1 MKKILNLLDKKDKFK
16 FIILF
21 FLLLTLL
28 VFEIFSISSV
38 FPLLVYLS
46 NRENLEKYTL
56 LISFLNYFNLKDSN
70 QIIMFFL
77 SLVVLFHVFKVFF
90 NLFTTFFQWKFIYN
104 LQSKLSNK
112 LLKFYLLKEINFY
125 YKNNTS
131 FLIRNIN
138 IEVNLFI
145 INYLQPVLVVIAET
159 IIITGIIIFLFAI
172 NPLAAGT
179 VAAILV
185 VFSLLLAKS
194 TKGKTNFWSK
204 TRQNQEGERLK
215 ILQHTFGLIEELKI
229 LGRLNY
235 SIKKFSK
242 TSELISK
249 SGTYQMF
256 FIDTPR
262 VLLELI
268 AIIAFCSLIM
278 LLHIVTKNEDSII
291 PIIGVFGA
299 AAFRLLPTANRI
311 LVSLQRIKYAKI
323 SANLIFAELDQSKN
337 ENNLA
342 NINKNKNKLEFSSK
356 IKIKNLSFFYEKKK
370 ILDGLSFEVNK
381 GEIVGIIGPSG
392 KGKTTFLKV
401 FMGLLMPYEGS
412 IYCDDKDIFKERDKW
427 FNNLGYVP
435 QHIFLIDDTIYNN
448 VGISINEEDIDY
460 ERVNK
465 CLEIAQ
471 LKNFIEQ
478 LPENIH
484 TKVGERG
491 VRLSGGQRQRIG
503 IARALYNDPDILLFD
518 EPTSSLDDET
528 ENFFLEYLKSLKKQ
542 KTILIIS
549 HKIQTAKICDR
560 FIKI

>member
-1 MKKILNLLDKKDKFK
+1 
-16 FIILF
+16 
-21 FLLLTLL
+21 LLLALL
-28 VFEIFSISSV
+28 LFEIFSISSV

-46 NRENLEKYTL
+46 NRENFEKYSL
-56 LISFLNYFNLKDSN
+56 IISFLNYFNLKDSN
-70 QIIMFFL
+70 QIVIFFL
-77 SLVVLFHVFKVFF
+77 SIVILFHVFKVFF

-131 FLIRNIN
+131 FLIRNTN
-138 IEVNLFI
+138 IEVNLFV
-145 INYLQPVLVVIAET
+145 INYLHPVLVIIAES
-159 IIITGIIIFLFAI
+159 IIITGIVIFLFAI

-179 VAAILV
+179 VTAILV
-185 VFSLLLAKS
+185 IFSLMLTKS
-194 TKGKTNFWSK
+194 TKSKTNFWSK

-235 SIKKFSK
+235 SIEKFSK

-249 SGTYQMF
+249 SATYQMF
-256 FIDTPR
+256 FIDSPR
-262 VLLELI
+262 ILLELI

-278 LLHIVTKNEDSII
+278 LLHVITKNDVSII
-291 PIIGVFGA
+291 PIIGIFGA

-323 SANLIFAELDQSKN
+323 SANLIFDELDQSDN
-337 ENNLA
+337 LNNLT
-342 NINKNKNKLEFSSK
+342 NINKDKDKLNFSSK
-356 IKIKNLSFFYEKKK
+356 IKVSNLSFFYEKKK

-381 GEIVGIIGPSG
+381 GEIIGIIGPSG

-401 FMGLLMPYEGS
+401 FMGLLTPCQGS
-412 IYCDDKDIFKERDKW
+412 IYCDDKDIFKERNKW

-448 VGISINEEDIDY
+448 IAISINEKDIDF

-478 LPENIH
+478 LPENFH